1 MLGRSHALSGLVTG
15 MLTGEFVLHLPV
27 SGVVTLAGF
36 TAGMALLPDLDCV
49 QSCAAR
55 SLGFLSYATAFV
67 IRFIARGHRHAT
79 HTGVGIAGFTLLAI
93 AACYYRHDDAGR
105 AGLALLVALTVAGAI
120 EALHLARSHT
130 ADTAGIAAAAGVVWL
145 GQGLAW
151 IPLAVLLGCATHV
164 AGDCLTESGCMVA
177 WPFSD
182 HRFHLLPGRL
192 AFTTGTRPE
201 TLGVDP
207 LLMVTFAALVVAML
221 DPGLTLMAWA
231 HLVQYA

>member
-1 MLGRSHALSGLVTG
+1 MEGYSHALSGATAGLAVS
-15 MLTGEFVLHLPV
+15 LALHLPPV
-27 SGVVTLAGF
+27 AAADLTGF
-36 TAGMALLPDLDCV
+36 TTGMALLPDLDCV
-49 QSCAAR
+49 NSCAAR
-55 SLGFLSYATAFV
+55 SLGFLSYAVAFV

-79 HTGVGIAGFTLLAI
+79 HTAVGIAGFTLLAI

-130 ADTAGIAAAAGVVWL
+130 ADAAGIAAAAGVVWL
-145 GQGLAW
+145 GQGLTW
-151 IPLAVLLGCATHV
+151 IPLAVLLGSATHV
-164 AGDCLTESGCMVA
+164 AGDMCTDSGCMVA

-221 DPGLTLMAWA
+221 DPGLSLMAWA